1 MVALGEETAGL
12 FSNDKN
18 LVKEIET
25 ASSESFEG
33 VWHLPIT
40 EEHKESIKG

>member
-1 MVALGEETAGL
+1 MIALGEETAGL

-18 LVKEIET
+18 FVKEIEA
-25 ASSESFEG
+25 ASEESFEA